1 MTDFET
7 KTVSLACKR
16 CKLQV
21 RYLLKRMKYPLP
33 KAGENMQQLKFQK
46 VKRAL
51 NVIYMF
57 LKCIKLFFPNV
68 FTICWTYFKFKFLAL
83 LGNGSAVNQLKN
95 VLSNKKTR
103 QSRGCENR

>member
-1 MTDFET
+1 MNKLFNIHASAVMAARDHAEKQINGKSKQMFWFMTDFET

-46 VKRAL
+46 VKRAS
-51 NVIYMF
+51 NVTQV
-57 LKCIKLFFPNV
+57 CTAPTN
-68 FTICWTYFKFKFLAL
+68 
-83 LGNGSAVNQLKN
+83 
-95 VLSNKKTR
+95 
-103 QSRGCENR
+103 

>member
-7 KTVSLACKR
+7 KTVSLECKR

-46 VKRAL
+46 VKRAS
-51 NVIYMF
+51 NVTQV
-57 LKCIKLFFPNV
+57 CTAPTN
-68 FTICWTYFKFKFLAL
+68 
-83 LGNGSAVNQLKN
+83 
-95 VLSNKKTR
+95 
-103 QSRGCENR
+103 

>member
-33 KAGENMQQLKFQK
+33 KAGE
-46 VKRAL
+46 
-51 NVIYMF
+51 
-57 LKCIKLFFPNV
+57 
-68 FTICWTYFKFKFLAL
+68 
-83 LGNGSAVNQLKN
+83 
-95 VLSNKKTR
+95 KKTLYMR
-103 QSRGCENR
+103 PKFDLTTYSLVKVHFDKSQGKLLLNDFW